1 MHMKIGDKV
10 HVTAAIHGFVQTV
23 GMKKK
28 KNPNCRT
35 ATVSTTSL
43 AGRKRIAH

>member
-1 MHMKIGDKV
+1 MKIGDKV
-10 HVTAAIHGFVQTV
+10 HITAAINAFVQSV
-23 GMKKK
+23 GMKKKK

>member
-10 HVTAAIHGFVQTV
+10 HITAAIHAFVQSV
-23 GMKKK
+23 AK
-28 KNPNCRT
+28 KNKHPNCRT
-35 ATVSTTSL
+35 ATVLTTSL

>member
-1 MHMKIGDKV
+1 MKIGDKV
-10 HVTAAIHGFVQTV
+10 HVTAAIHAFVQSV
-23 GMKKK
+23 GMKK